1 MRYCARCCY
10 PENTK
15 PSIIFDDEGVCSG
28 CRTFENRPQ
37 QNVDW
42 KARQK
47 KLQEILNEYKE
58 KAKQLGSPY
67 DCILPVG
74 GGKDSHYQAYM
85 LTQVYKVRP
94 LLVTYN
100 SGYNTKI
107 GIRNLTNIV
116 EKFGLDLVRYNT
128 NPKTAKKLSRYMLKK
143 VGDVTWH
150 YHAGINTFVMQ
161 AAARYKTPL
170 VVWGEH
176 GMAYMFGMYNFD
188 DDVEFT
194 KKHRQEHMMRGF
206 EPDDVL
212 DDPENTE
219 IIRADLA
226 PFYYPEDDEL
236 EKIGVRGIFMG
247 QYDPWNAHEHT
258 RFVME
263 NYGFETLQNRD
274 TTYNLY
280 EKIEDYFNDTHNY
293 LKYLKFGYGRCTDH
307 ASMDIRHQRITR
319 EQGIEF
325 INQFEY
331 QKKPKNLAPFLKFIE
346 MNEQEFEQSIE
357 HLRDPDIWEKQSD
370 GSWKILD
377 WVGNH
382 VNDDGVE
389 KARLP
394 IIKELDHIK
403 SQKYKSPRKYT
414 DEEDAYDEMVYL

>member
-42 KARQK
+42 NAQRK

-161 AAARYKTPL
+161 VAARYKTPL

-188 DDVEFT
+188 DNVEFT

-212 DDPENTE
+212 DDPENAE
-219 IIRADLA
+219 ITRADLA

-247 QYDPWNAHEHT
+247 QFDPWNAHEHT

-263 NYGFETLQNRD
+263 NYGFETLQTRD

-382 VNDDGVE
+382 ANDDGVE